1 MAQTAEILLLAPFRT
16 CRRDVLLAV
25 DIEGE
30 VLVLDCLVF
39 AVFAD
44 GRDGSVDLVFQGV
57 ALTDCDAYAVAEV
70 FDVGE
75 RRAANAKPL
84 PASVFRKPSCS
95 RVASA
100 TVPSRRPAATSR

>member
-30 VLVLDCLVF
+30 VLVLDCFVF

-57 ALTDCDAYAVAEV
+57 ALTNCDAYAVAEV

-75 RRAANAKPL
+75 RRANEGETF
-84 PASVFRKPSCS
+84 ASVGFRNPSS
-95 RVASA
+95 SNVASA